1 MPAQPGLSHVP
12 RIYWGPNPA
21 FFWCLQV
28 DGTIIVFS
36 VLERVV
42 LAVNTHACASWLL
55 ELAYLVLSEGHLG
68 ITDSTKSGVM
78 HDPHDQTRA

>member
-1 MPAQPGLSHVP
+1 M
-12 RIYWGPNPA
+12 
-21 FFWCLQV
+21 
-28 DGTIIVFS
+28 FS